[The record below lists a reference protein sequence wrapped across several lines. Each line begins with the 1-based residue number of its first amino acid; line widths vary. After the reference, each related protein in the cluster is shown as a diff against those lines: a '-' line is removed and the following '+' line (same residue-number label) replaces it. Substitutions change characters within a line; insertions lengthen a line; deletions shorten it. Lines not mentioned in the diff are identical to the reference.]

1 MAGGCGGA
9 GGSANQAATATTFTI
24 DAATAD
30 AMKSIVDQANAAA
43 LFSTSGRGGAA
54 LAACTSAWNRVRAS
68 VATRDA
74 GTARTLDQALASLG
88 RAVQARNST
97 AAVDASATIAT
108 AAARYTRL
116 YP

>member
-1 MAGGCGGA
+1 
-9 GGSANQAATATTFTI
+9 
-24 DAATAD
+24 
-30 AMKSIVDQANAAA
+30 
-43 LFSTSGRGGAA
+43 
-54 LAACTSAWNRVRAS
+54 